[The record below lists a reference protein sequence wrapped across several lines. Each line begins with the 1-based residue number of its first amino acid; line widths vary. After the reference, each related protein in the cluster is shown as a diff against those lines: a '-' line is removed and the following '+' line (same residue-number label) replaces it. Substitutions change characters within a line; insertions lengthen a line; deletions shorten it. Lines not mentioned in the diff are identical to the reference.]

1 MSFGFLLDH
10 SKFLS
15 HSGRVEEGI
24 LLADSGQYSF
34 SRYDLDSIVE
44 VVDKT
49 NPSICYQPGLII
61 ECCVDMMFVRRH

>member
-1 MSFGFLLDH
+1 MSFEFLLDH

-15 HSGRVEEGI
+15 HSGRVKGGI

-34 SRYDLDSIVE
+34 SRYDLDSIVK

-61 ECCVDMMFVRRH
+61 KCCVDMMFVRRH